1 VTFDR
6 KPWGLYAF
14 VALVY
19 AFLFAPMILV
29 VLNSFNANKSLVG
42 WGGFTLHWYGKAWTN
57 EFVIQG
63 AKNSLFI
70 AAVVTLLSAMLG
82 TAAALALARSRRFT
96 RALIDGT
103 TYARIVIPELVLAL
117 SLLIFLTR
125 INLPR
130 GIASII
136 VGHVVFNSAYVTV
149 IVSARLAARDPATDE
164 AARDL
169 GATPFRAFWR
179 VTLPEIMPGVV
190 TGSLLAFTFSLEN
203 VVTSFF
209 LSGSSNTLP
218 MVVLSLI
225 RFNVTP
231 TVNAI
236 GAVLMLVTGLLMVAF
251 LFVNWRW
258 SAGVQRRARALAE
271 A

>member
-1 VTFDR
+1 MSFDR
-6 KPWGLYAF
+6 RPWGLYAF
-14 VALVY
+14 VVLVY
-19 AFLFAPMILV
+19 LFLFAPILMV
-29 VLNSFNANKSLVG
+29 VVNSFNADRSLVG
-42 WGGFTLHWYGKAWTN
+42 WGGFTLHWYRNAWSN
-57 EFVIQG
+57 EFVREG
-63 AKNSLFI
+63 AKNSLFV
-70 AAVVTLLSAMLG
+70 AGVVTLISAILG
-82 TAAALALARSRRFT
+82 TLAALALERSRRWT
-96 RALIDGT
+96 RAVIDGT

-117 SLLIFLTR
+117 SLLIFLAR
-125 INLPR
+125 IDFPR
-130 GIASII
+130 GLGSVI

-169 GATPFRAFWR
+169 GASPFRAFWR
-179 VTLPEIMPGVV
+179 VTLPEIMPAVV

-209 LSGSSNTLP
+209 LAGSANTLP

-225 RFNVTP
+225 RFSVTP
-231 TVNAI
+231 AVNAI
-236 GAVLMLVTGLLMVAF
+236 GVVLMTFTALLMVLF

-258 SAGVQRRARALAE
+258 STGVQRRAQALAE